1 VLSLTTLEHTA
12 ISASLHIPNLN
23 LLGTRKIDSII
34 HTKCSTVWGRR
45 ATNVATD
52 GRVPR
57 PALGI
62 DQREAFFA
70 STAATVIAFT
80 PAELTTVCIMD
91 VSKNG
96 LLGARQINLRSHTKC
111 GTIWR
116 IGTTN
121 IAANK
126 VIAWAAFGIPHC
138 QTLFAISTPM
148 ISFADILIPN
158 DVTETTAVFSQS
170 AKQTVIA
177 KTIGTVLTAVYP

>member
-23 LLGTRKIDSII
+23 LLGTRKVDPII

-45 ATNVATD
+45 ATNVAAD

-70 STAATVIAFT
+70 FTTATVIAFT
-80 PAELTTVCIMD
+80 PAELTTICIMD

-121 IAANK
+121 IAGYK
-126 VIAWAAFGIPHC
+126 VVAWEAFGIPHR
-138 QTLFAISTPM
+138 QTIFAVSTPM
-148 ISFADILIPN
+148 ISFAYTLIPN
-158 DVTETTAVFSQS
+158 GVTITPVFSQS
-170 AKQTVIA
+170 AKQTVVA
-177 KTIGTVLTAVYP
+177 KPTGTVLTAVYP